1 MQLMTPAIA
10 CALFLMSAPAFAQV
24 ATPEVASAPAL
35 APLTLQEAITRAAS
49 ANPALRAKKAQ
60 LAAAQGARTEANALL
75 FNNPQ
80 VSVEG
85 TRRQVPQPAS
95 GDARRS
101 EWAAGLSQAFE
112 TGGQGGFRRDATAAA
127 LEALRYEIADTLRQ
141 VRSEVT
147 IRFYRVLTLQQR
159 IELETQ
165 ALRLFDDAA
174 AAVQKRRQA
183 GEDTKL
189 DANVALVEAER
200 ARNQLALAQE
210 QLIEARN
217 DLAAVLQMTGSALPQ
232 AQAQGD
238 LAPVAPEFTLND
250 LLSNLDAQP
259 RLRALA
265 EREKSANARLRLQN
279 ASVYPDVTVG
289 VNVAREG
296 PGVARERLTT
306 LSVSVPLPLFKRNA
320 AGIGQAATDATQ
332 AQIERE
338 AALRDTRA
346 NVTALWFRLA
356 SQEQRVRRLEE
367 SVVPALTENQS
378 LSIKSRQAGQIGLLE
393 LIVVNRQ
400 ALDAR
405 RDLIE
410 AHSDYHTTRAALE
423 LTAGWP
429 REGNQP

>member
-10 CALFLMSAPAFAQV
+10 CALFLISVPGVAQVTPAEVTSAPM
-24 ATPEVASAPAL
+24 L
-35 APLTLQEAITRAAS
+35 APLTLQEAVTRAAS

-75 FNNPQ
+75 FNNPEVFVGKTQ
-80 VSVEG
+80 RTVS
-85 TRRQVPQPAS
+85 QPAS
-95 GDARRS
+95 ANSQRR
-101 EWAAGLSQAFE
+101 EGGAGLSQAFE
-112 TGGQGGFRRDATAAA
+112 TGGQRGFRRDATATA
-127 LEALRYEIADTLRQ
+127 LEALRYEIADTQRQ

-159 IELETQ
+159 VELETQ
-165 ALRLFDDAA
+165 ALKLFDDAA

-189 DANVALVEAER
+189 DANVAKVEAER
-200 ARNQLALAQE
+200 ARNQLAVAQE
-210 QLIEARN
+210 QLIDARN

-238 LAPVAPEFTLND
+238 LSPVAPEFTLND

-259 RLRALA
+259 RLLALA
-265 EREKSANARLRLQN
+265 QREKSANARLGLQK

-320 AGIGQAATDATQ
+320 AGIGQAATDASQ

-356 SQEQRVRRLEE
+356 SQEQRVRRLEG

-378 LSIKSRQAGQIGLLE
+378 LSIQSRQAGQIGLLE

-423 LTAGWP
+423 LTSGWP